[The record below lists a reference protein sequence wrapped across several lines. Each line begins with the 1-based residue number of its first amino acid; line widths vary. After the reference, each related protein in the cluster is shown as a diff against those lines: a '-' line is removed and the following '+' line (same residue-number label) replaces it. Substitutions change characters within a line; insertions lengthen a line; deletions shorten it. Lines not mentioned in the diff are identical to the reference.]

1 MTQKI
6 EASDLCQCGETTPE
20 DCATRPSRHCGLQD
34 AGPSIP
40 QRVVCP
46 HCGDVTEHY
55 FLLKEFTCGACDK
68 PFEPVTEPA
77 STADPIPLFGGADMR
92 CETLV
97 QAMRAT
103 LYERGS
109 GLPLPLILG
118 AIRILEHQILKEAH
132 DG

>member
-1 MTQKI
+1 MSEK
-6 EASDLCQCGETTPE
+6 SETTG
-20 DCATRPSRHCGLQD
+20 CGLVQTTSHRD
-34 AGPSIP
+34 QIDYDCRLCGYTWTGSTHDRAGPE
-40 QRVVCP
+40 CP
-46 HCGDVTEHY
+46 RNSVRQHGTP
-55 FLLKEFTCGACDK
+55 TQ
-68 PFEPVTEPA
+68 
-77 STADPIPLFGGADMR
+77 LFGGADMR